1 MLYTCKYQFENISLY
16 LVATETHLINIQFT
30 QPQKALL
37 QTTELL
43 SMATIQLD
51 EYFQGKRTTFSL
63 PFKLTGTPF
72 QLAVWKELQNIPYGK
87 TTSYKE
93 ITQKINKPKAYRAV
107 GMANN
112 KNPLPIIIP
121 CHRVIGSDG
130 RLTGYAGG
138 TARKLALLQLEGVDC
153 KEQYQPRRDG
163 DCK

>member
-1 MLYTCKYQFENISLY
+1 MFYSCKYQFENISLY
-16 LVATETHLINIQFT
+16 LVATETHSINIQFT

-93 ITQKINKPKAYRAV
+93 IAQKINKPKAYRAV

-121 CHRVIGSDG
+121 CHRVIGSNG
-130 RLTGYAGG
+130 KLIGYAGG
-138 TARKLALLQLEGVDC
+138 LKLKNYLLELE
-153 KEQYQPRRDG
+153 KSHTNF
-163 DCK
+163 

>member
-1 MLYTCKYQFENISLY
+1 MFYFCKYQFENISLY

-93 ITQKINKPKAYRAV
+93 IAQKINKPKACRAV

-121 CHRVIGSDG
+121 CHRVIGSNG
-130 RLTGYAGG
+130 KLIGYAGG
-138 TARKLALLQLEGVDC
+138 LNLKNYLLELE
-153 KEQYQPRRDG
+153 KSHTNF
-163 DCK
+163 

>member
-1 MLYTCKYQFENISLY
+1 MFYSCKYQFENISLY

-72 QLAVWKELQNIPYGK
+72 QLAVWKELQNIPYGQ

-93 ITQKINKPKAYRAV
+93 IAQKINKPKACRAV

-121 CHRVIGSDG
+121 CHRVVGSNG
-130 RLTGYAGG
+130 KLIGYAGG
-138 TARKLALLQLEGVDC
+138 LKLKNYLLELE
-153 KEQYQPRRDG
+153 KSHTNF
-163 DCK
+163 

>member
-1 MLYTCKYQFENISLY
+1 MFYFCKYQFENISLY

-51 EYFQGKRTTFSL
+51 EYFQGKRTIFSL

-93 ITQKINKPKAYRAV
+93 IAQKINKPKACRAV

-121 CHRVIGSDG
+121 CHRVIGSNG
-130 RLTGYAGG
+130 KLIGYAGG
-138 TARKLALLQLEGVDC
+138 LKLKNYLLELE
-153 KEQYQPRRDG
+153 KSHTNF
-163 DCK
+163 

>member
-1 MLYTCKYQFENISLY
+1 MFYFCKYQFENISLY

-72 QLAVWKELQNIPYGK
+72 QLAVWKELQNIPYGQ

-93 ITQKINKPKAYRAV
+93 IAQKINKPKAYRAV

-121 CHRVIGSDG
+121 CHRVIGSNG
-130 RLTGYAGG
+130 KLIGYAGG
-138 TARKLALLQLEGVDC
+138 LKLKNYLLELE
-153 KEQYQPRRDG
+153 KSHTNL
-163 DCK
+163 

>member
-1 MLYTCKYQFENISLY
+1 MFYFCKYQFENISLY

-72 QLAVWKELQNIPYGK
+72 KLAVWKELQNIPYGK

-93 ITQKINKPKAYRAV
+93 IAQKINKPKAYRAV

-121 CHRVIGSDG
+121 CHRVIGSNG
-130 RLTGYAGG
+130 KLIGYAGG
-138 TARKLALLQLEGVDC
+138 LKLKNYLLELE
-153 KEQYQPRRDG
+153 KSHTNF
-163 DCK
+163 

>member
-1 MLYTCKYQFENISLY
+1 MVLFCKYQFENISLY

-72 QLAVWKELQNIPYGK
+72 QLAVWKELQNIPYGQ

-93 ITQKINKPKAYRAV
+93 IAQKINKPKACRAV

-121 CHRVIGSDG
+121 CHRVIGSNG
-130 RLTGYAGG
+130 KLIGYAGG
-138 TARKLALLQLEGVDC
+138 LKLKNYLLELE
-153 KEQYQPRRDG
+153 KSHTNF
-163 DCK
+163 

>member
-72 QLAVWKELQNIPYGK
+72 QLAVWKELQNIPYGQ

-93 ITQKINKPKAYRAV
+93 ISQKINKPKAYRAV
-107 GMANN
+107 GVANN
-112 KNPLPIIIP
+112 KNPLPIIIS
-121 CHRVIGSDG
+121 CHRVIGSNG
-130 RLTGYAGG
+130 KLIGYAGG
-138 TARKLALLQLEGVDC
+138 LKLKNYLLELE
-153 KEQYQPRRDG
+153 KSHTNF
-163 DCK
+163 

>member
-72 QLAVWKELQNIPYGK
+72 QLAVWKELQNIPYGQ

-93 ITQKINKPKAYRAV
+93 IAQKINKPKAYRAV

-112 KNPLPIIIP
+112 KNPLSIIIP
-121 CHRVIGSDG
+121 CHRVIGSNG
-130 RLTGYAGG
+130 KLIGYAGG
-138 TARKLALLQLEGVDC
+138 LKLKNYLLELE
-153 KEQYQPRRDG
+153 KSHTNF
-163 DCK
+163 

>member
-1 MLYTCKYQFENISLY
+1 MFYSCKYQFENISLY

-63 PFKLTGTPF
+63 QFKLTGTPF
-72 QLAVWKELQNIPYGK
+72 QLAVWKELQNIPYGQ

-93 ITQKINKPKAYRAV
+93 IAQKINKPKAYRAV

-121 CHRVIGSDG
+121 CHRVIGSNG
-130 RLTGYAGG
+130 KLIGYAGG
-138 TARKLALLQLEGVDC
+138 LKLKNYLLELE
-153 KEQYQPRRDG
+153 KSHTNF
-163 DCK
+163 

>member
-43 SMATIQLD
+43 SMATIQLY
-51 EYFQGKRTTFSL
+51 EYFLGKRTTFSL

-72 QLAVWKELQNIPYGK
+72 QLAVWKELQNIPYGQ

-93 ITQKINKPKAYRAV
+93 IAQRFGSFKRLHYLCSIEKPKDFYR
-107 GMANN
+107 
-112 KNPLPIIIP
+112 
-121 CHRVIGSDG
+121 
-130 RLTGYAGG
+130 
-138 TARKLALLQLEGVDC
+138 
-153 KEQYQPRRDG
+153 
-163 DCK
+163 

>member
-1 MLYTCKYQFENISLY
+1 MFYSCKYQFKNISLY

-72 QLAVWKELQNIPYGK
+72 QLAVWKELQNIPYGQ

-93 ITQKINKPKAYRAV
+93 IAQKINKPKACRAV

-121 CHRVIGSDG
+121 CHRVIGSNG
-130 RLTGYAGG
+130 KLIGYAGG
-138 TARKLALLQLEGVDC
+138 LKLKNYLLELE
-153 KEQYQPRRDG
+153 KSHTNF
-163 DCK
+163 

>member
-1 MLYTCKYQFENISLY
+1 MFYSCKYQFANISLY

-72 QLAVWKELQNIPYGK
+72 QLTVWKELQNIPYGQ

-93 ITQKINKPKAYRAV
+93 IAQKINKPKAYRAI

-121 CHRVIGSDG
+121 CHRVIGSNG
-130 RLTGYAGG
+130 KLIGYAGG
-138 TARKLALLQLEGVDC
+138 LKLKNYLLALE
-153 KEQYQPRRDG
+153 KSHTNF
-163 DCK
+163 

>member
-1 MLYTCKYQFENISLY
+1 MFYSCKYQFENISLY
-16 LVATETHLINIQFT
+16 LIATETHLINIQFT

-72 QLAVWKELQNIPYGK
+72 QLAVWKELQNIPYGQ

-93 ITQKINKPKAYRAV
+93 IAQKINKPKAYRAV

-112 KNPLPIIIP
+112 KNSLPIIIP
-121 CHRVIGSDG
+121 CHRVIGSNG
-130 RLTGYAGG
+130 KLIGYAGG
-138 TARKLALLQLEGVDC
+138 LKLKNYLLELE
-153 KEQYQPRRDG
+153 KSHTNF
-163 DCK
+163 

>member
-1 MLYTCKYQFENISLY
+1 MFYSCKYQFENISLY

-93 ITQKINKPKAYRAV
+93 IAQKINKPKAYRAV

-121 CHRVIGSDG
+121 CHRVIGSNG
-130 RLTGYAGG
+130 KLIGYAGG
-138 TARKLALLQLEGVDC
+138 LKLKNYLLELE
-153 KEQYQPRRDG
+153 KSHINF
-163 DCK
+163 

>member
-1 MLYTCKYQFENISLY
+1 MFYSCKYQFENISLY

-72 QLAVWKELQNIPYGK
+72 QLAVWKELQNIPYGQ

-93 ITQKINKPKAYRAV
+93 IAQKINKPKAYRAV
-107 GMANN
+107 GVANN

-121 CHRVIGSDG
+121 CHRVIGSNG
-130 RLTGYAGG
+130 KLIGYAGG
-138 TARKLALLQLEGVDC
+138 LKLKNYLLELE
-153 KEQYQPRRDG
+153 KSHTNF
-163 DCK
+163 

>member
-1 MLYTCKYQFENISLY
+1 MVYFCKYQFENISLY

-87 TTSYKE
+87 TISYKE
-93 ITQKINKPKAYRAV
+93 IAQKINKPKAYRAV

-121 CHRVIGSDG
+121 CHRVIGSNG
-130 RLTGYAGG
+130 KLIGYAGG
-138 TARKLALLQLEGVDC
+138 LKLKNYLLELE
-153 KEQYQPRRDG
+153 KSHTNF
-163 DCK
+163 

>member
-1 MLYTCKYQFENISLY
+1 MFYSCKYKFENISLY

-93 ITQKINKPKAYRAV
+93 IAQKINKPKACRAV

-121 CHRVIGSDG
+121 CHRVIGSNG
-130 RLTGYAGG
+130 KLIGYAGG
-138 TARKLALLQLEGVDC
+138 LKLKNYLLELE
-153 KEQYQPRRDG
+153 KSHTNF
-163 DCK
+163 

>member
-1 MLYTCKYQFENISLY
+1 MFYSCKYQFENISLY

-37 QTTELL
+37 QTTEFL

-72 QLAVWKELQNIPYGK
+72 QLVVWKELQNIPYGQ

-93 ITQKINKPKAYRAV
+93 IAQKINKPKACRAV

-121 CHRVIGSDG
+121 CHRVIGSNG
-130 RLTGYAGG
+130 KLIGYAGG
-138 TARKLALLQLEGVDC
+138 LKLKNYLLELE
-153 KEQYQPRRDG
+153 KSHTNF
-163 DCK
+163 

>member
-1 MLYTCKYQFENISLY
+1 MFYFCKYQFENISLY

-30 QPQKALL
+30 QPQEALL

-93 ITQKINKPKAYRAV
+93 IAQKINKPKAYRAV

-121 CHRVIGSDG
+121 CHRVIGSNG
-130 RLTGYAGG
+130 KLIGYAGG
-138 TARKLALLQLEGVDC
+138 LKLKNYLLELE
-153 KEQYQPRRDG
+153 KSHTNF
-163 DCK
+163 

>member
-1 MLYTCKYQFENISLY
+1 MFYFCKYQFENISLY
-16 LVATETHLINIQFT
+16 LVATEIHLINIQFT

-72 QLAVWKELQNIPYGK
+72 QLAVWKELQNIPYGQ

-93 ITQKINKPKAYRAV
+93 IAQKINKPKAYRAV

-121 CHRVIGSDG
+121 CHRVIGSNG
-130 RLTGYAGG
+130 KLIGYAGG
-138 TARKLALLQLEGVDC
+138 LNLKNYLLELE
-153 KEQYQPRRDG
+153 KSHTNF
-163 DCK
+163 

>member
-1 MLYTCKYQFENISLY
+1 MFYFCKYQFENISLY

-43 SMATIQLD
+43 SMTTIQLD
-51 EYFQGKRTTFSL
+51 EYFQRKRTTFSL

-72 QLAVWKELQNIPYGK
+72 QLAVWKELQNIPYGQ

-93 ITQKINKPKAYRAV
+93 IAQKINKPKAYRAV

-121 CHRVIGSDG
+121 CHRVIGSNG
-130 RLTGYAGG
+130 KLIGYAGG
-138 TARKLALLQLEGVDC
+138 LKLKNYLLELE
-153 KEQYQPRRDG
+153 KSHTNF
-163 DCK
+163 

>member
-1 MLYTCKYQFENISLY
+1 MLYFCKYQFENISLY

-72 QLAVWKELQNIPYGK
+72 QLAVWKELQNIPYGQ

-93 ITQKINKPKAYRAV
+93 IAQKINKPKAYRAV

-121 CHRVIGSDG
+121 CHRVIGSNG
-130 RLTGYAGG
+130 KLIGYAGG
-138 TARKLALLQLEGVDC
+138 LKLKNYLLELE
-153 KEQYQPRRDG
+153 KSHTNF
-163 DCK
+163 

>member
-1 MLYTCKYQFENISLY
+1 MFYFCKYQFENISLY
-16 LVATETHLINIQFT
+16 LVATETRLINIQFT

-51 EYFQGKRTTFSL
+51 EYFQGKRTVFSL

-93 ITQKINKPKAYRAV
+93 IAQKINKPKACRAV

-121 CHRVIGSDG
+121 CHRVIGSNG
-130 RLTGYAGG
+130 KLIGYAGG
-138 TARKLALLQLEGVDC
+138 LKLKNYLLELE
-153 KEQYQPRRDG
+153 KSHTNF
-163 DCK
+163 

>member
-1 MLYTCKYQFENISLY
+1 MFYSCKYQFENISLY

-72 QLAVWKELQNIPYGK
+72 QLVVWKELQNIPYGQ

-93 ITQKINKPKAYRAV
+93 IAQKINKPKSCRAV

-121 CHRVIGSDG
+121 CHRVIGSNG
-130 RLTGYAGG
+130 KLIGYAGG
-138 TARKLALLQLEGVDC
+138 LKLKNYLLELE
-153 KEQYQPRRDG
+153 KSHTNF
-163 DCK
+163 

>member
-16 LVATETHLINIQFT
+16 LVATETHLVNIQFT

-72 QLAVWKELQNIPYGK
+72 QLAVWKELQNIPYGQ

-93 ITQKINKPKAYRAV
+93 IAQKINKPKAYRAV

-121 CHRVIGSDG
+121 CHRVIGSNG
-130 RLTGYAGG
+130 KLIGYAGG
-138 TARKLALLQLEGVDC
+138 LKLKNYLLELE
-153 KEQYQPRRDG
+153 KSHTNF
-163 DCK
+163 

>member
-1 MLYTCKYQFENISLY
+1 MFYSCKYQFENISSY

-72 QLAVWKELQNIPYGK
+72 QLAVWKELQNIPYGQ

-93 ITQKINKPKAYRAV
+93 IAQKINKPKAYRAV

-121 CHRVIGSDG
+121 CHRVIGSNG
-130 RLTGYAGG
+130 KLIGYAGG
-138 TARKLALLQLEGVDC
+138 LKLKNYLLELE
-153 KEQYQPRRDG
+153 KSHTNF
-163 DCK
+163 

>member
-1 MLYTCKYQFENISLY
+1 MFYSCKYQFENISLY

-63 PFKLTGTPF
+63 PFKLTGTSF
-72 QLAVWKELQNIPYGK
+72 QLAVWKELQNIPYGQ

-93 ITQKINKPKAYRAV
+93 IAQKINKPKACRAV

-121 CHRVIGSDG
+121 CHRVIGSNG
-130 RLTGYAGG
+130 KLIGYAGG
-138 TARKLALLQLEGVDC
+138 LKLKNYLLELE
-153 KEQYQPRRDG
+153 KSHTNF
-163 DCK
+163 

>member
-1 MLYTCKYQFENISLY
+1 MFYFCKYQFENISLY

-43 SMATIQLD
+43 SMTTIQLD

-72 QLAVWKELQNIPYGK
+72 QLAVWKELQNIPYGQ

-93 ITQKINKPKAYRAV
+93 IAQKINKPKAYRAV

-121 CHRVIGSDG
+121 CHRVIGSNG
-130 RLTGYAGG
+130 KLIGYAGG
-138 TARKLALLQLEGVDC
+138 LKLKNYLLELE
-153 KEQYQPRRDG
+153 KSHTNF
-163 DCK
+163 

>member
-1 MLYTCKYQFENISLY
+1 MFYSCKYQFENISLY

-51 EYFQGKRTTFSL
+51 EYFQGKHTTFSL

-93 ITQKINKPKAYRAV
+93 IAQKINKPKAYRAV

-121 CHRVIGSDG
+121 CHRVIGSNG
-130 RLTGYAGG
+130 KLIGYAGG
-138 TARKLALLQLEGVDC
+138 LKLKNYLLELE
-153 KEQYQPRRDG
+153 KSHTNF
-163 DCK
+163 

>member
-63 PFKLTGTPF
+63 PFKLIGTPF

-93 ITQKINKPKAYRAV
+93 IAQKINKPKAYRAV

-121 CHRVIGSDG
+121 CHRVIGSNG
-130 RLTGYAGG
+130 KLIGYAGG
-138 TARKLALLQLEGVDC
+138 LKLKNYLLELE
-153 KEQYQPRRDG
+153 KSHTNF
-163 DCK
+163 

>member
-16 LVATETHLINIQFT
+16 LVATKTHFINIHFN
-30 QPQKALL
+30 QPQKALF

-51 EYFQGKRTTFSL
+51 EYFQGKRTVFSL

-72 QLAVWKELQNIPYGK
+72 QLAVWKELQNIPYGQ

-93 ITQKINKPKAYRAV
+93 IAQKINKPKAYRAV

-121 CHRVIGSDG
+121 CHRVIGSNG
-130 RLTGYAGG
+130 KLTGYAGG
-138 TARKLALLQLEGVDC
+138 LNFKNYLLQLE
-153 KEQYQPRRDG
+153 KSHTNL
-163 DCK
+163 

>member
-93 ITQKINKPKAYRAV
+93 IAQKINKPKAYRAV

-121 CHRVIGSDG
+121 CHRVIGSNG
-130 RLTGYAGG
+130 KLIGYAGG
-138 TARKLALLQLEGVDC
+138 LKLKNYLLELE
-153 KEQYQPRRDG
+153 KSHTNL
-163 DCK
+163 

>member
-1 MLYTCKYQFENISLY
+1 MFYSCKYQFENISLY

-63 PFKLTGTPF
+63 PFKLTGTLF

-93 ITQKINKPKAYRAV
+93 IAQKIDKPKAYRAV

-121 CHRVIGSDG
+121 CHRVIGSNG
-130 RLTGYAGG
+130 KLIGYAGG
-138 TARKLALLQLEGVDC
+138 LKLKNYLLELE
-153 KEQYQPRRDG
+153 KSHTNF
-163 DCK
+163 

>member
-72 QLAVWKELQNIPYGK
+72 QLAVWKELQNMPYGK

-93 ITQKINKPKAYRAV
+93 IAQKINKPKAYRAV

-121 CHRVIGSDG
+121 CHRVIGSNG
-130 RLTGYAGG
+130 KLIGYAGG
-138 TARKLALLQLEGVDC
+138 LKLKNYLLELE
-153 KEQYQPRRDG
+153 KSHTNL
-163 DCK
+163 

>member
-1 MLYTCKYQFENISLY
+1 MFYFCKYQFENISLY
-16 LVATETHLINIQFT
+16 LVATETHLVNIQFT

-51 EYFQGKRTTFSL
+51 EYFQGKRTVFSL

-72 QLAVWKELQNIPYGK
+72 QLAVWKKLQNIPYGQ

-93 ITQKINKPKAYRAV
+93 IAQKINKPKAYRAV

-121 CHRVIGSDG
+121 CHRVIGG
-130 RLTGYAGG
+130 NCALTGYAGRLP
-138 TARKLALLQLEGVDC
+138 TKKALLDLESDV
-153 KEQYQPRRDG
+153 R
-163 DCK
+163 

>member
-1 MLYTCKYQFENISLY
+1 MFYFYKYQFENISLY
-16 LVATETHLINIQFT
+16 LIATETHLINIQFT

-93 ITQKINKPKAYRAV
+93 IAQKINKPKAYRAV

-121 CHRVIGSDG
+121 CHRVIGSNG
-130 RLTGYAGG
+130 KLIGYAGG
-138 TARKLALLQLEGVDC
+138 LNLKNYLLELE
-153 KEQYQPRRDG
+153 KSHTNF
-163 DCK
+163 

>member
-1 MLYTCKYQFENISLY
+1 MFYFCKYQFENISLY

-93 ITQKINKPKAYRAV
+93 IAQKINKPKACRAV

-121 CHRVIGSDG
+121 CHRVIGSNG
-130 RLTGYAGG
+130 KLIGYAGG
-138 TARKLALLQLEGVDC
+138 LKLKNYLLELE
-153 KEQYQPRRDG
+153 KSHTNF
-163 DCK
+163 